1 MLLPSAPW
9 HDAHVE
15 TSFDPAFASPV
26 ESKSGIFISAA
37 NMTVEAMLKLII
49 KQVFNISFTLWLR
62 THIICRACSE
72 INDLMKNPFKNT
84 AFLFGVTNAKNLPN
98 DCGIEVLLSGRSNAG
113 KSSALNSLAENK
125 KLARISKTPGR
136 TTEIN
141 FFEVEEGYKLLDL
154 PGYGFAKSGRSRI
167 KDWGSLLGEYF
178 ANRKALKGVLIF
190 MDIRHPLKPIDLEM
204 IKLCESFDTDYV
216 AVLTKS
222 DKVSKNISAKTIQQV
237 SEAINAKEILAIS
250 SLNKTGFEK
259 LRKVLI
265 GFKYE

>member
-1 MLLPSAPW
+1 
-9 HDAHVE
+9 
-15 TSFDPAFASPV
+15 
-26 ESKSGIFISAA
+26 
-37 NMTVEAMLKLII
+37 MTVEAMLKLII

-84 AFLFGVTNAKNLPN
+84 AFLFGVTKAKNLPN

-113 KSSALNSLAENK
+113 KSSALNSLADNK

-154 PGYGFAKSGRSRI
+154 PGYGFAKSGQSRI

-204 IKLCESFDTDYV
+204 IKLCESFSIDYV

-222 DKVSKNISAKTIQQV
+222 DKVSKNIEAKTIHQV
-237 SEAINAKEILAIS
+237 SNITNAIEILAIS
-250 SLNKTGFEK
+250 SLKKKGFEK

-265 GFKYE
+265 GLKNE